1 MYYFIVNPNA
11 HGGRGKKIWRKLERQ
26 IHKSGIHYEAFQTE
40 APGDARRM
48 AAELTANMQE
58 PATIVAVGGDGTVN
72 EVLNGLAISDLL
84 TVGYI
89 PTGSGN
95 DLARGLNLSGSP
107 RKCLKRI
114 LNPSEI
120 CRVDYGILSYEDE
133 EPVYR
138 RFMVSSGIGFD
149 AAVCHRLLD
158 KSGTGGLRQILGR
171 GRYILAG
178 LKQLLTAWISF
189 PRTPYF
195 RWCKAGGI

>member
-1 MYYFIVNPNA
+1 MGNCFAVTNA
-11 HGGRGKKIWRKLERQ
+11 GGAHVLFYRKSQRPRRTWEKIWRKLERQ

-95 DLARGLNLSGSP
+95 DLARGLHLETDPEKVPETDLKSIGDLP
-107 RKCLKRI
+107 RGLWHPI
-114 LNPSEI
+114 L
-120 CRVDYGILSYEDE
+120 
-133 EPVYR
+133 
-138 RFMVSSGIGFD
+138 
-149 AAVCHRLLD
+149 
-158 KSGTGGLRQILGR
+158 
-171 GRYILAG
+171 
-178 LKQLLTAWISF
+178 
-189 PRTPYF
+189 
-195 RWCKAGGI
+195 

>member
-1 MYYFIVNPNA
+1 MRIYGILIDNNVWVTALQLQMREVPMYYFIVNPNA

-95 DLARGLNLSGSP
+95 DLARRLAA
-107 RKCLKRI
+107 
-114 LNPSEI
+114 
-120 CRVDYGILSYEDE
+120 
-133 EPVYR
+133 
-138 RFMVSSGIGFD
+138 SS
-149 AAVCHRLLD
+149 
-158 KSGTGGLRQILGR
+158 KS
-171 GRYILAG
+171 
-178 LKQLLTAWISF
+178 SSM
-189 PRTPYF
+189 
-195 RWCKAGGI
+195 

>member
-89 PTGSGN
+89 PTGLTGTSSAGVKPVRKSEKVPET
-95 DLARGLNLSGSP
+95 DLKSIGDLPRGLWHP
-107 RKCLKRI
+107 I
-114 LNPSEI
+114 L
-120 CRVDYGILSYEDE
+120 
-133 EPVYR
+133 
-138 RFMVSSGIGFD
+138 
-149 AAVCHRLLD
+149 
-158 KSGTGGLRQILGR
+158 
-171 GRYILAG
+171 
-178 LKQLLTAWISF
+178 
-189 PRTPYF
+189 
-195 RWCKAGGI
+195 